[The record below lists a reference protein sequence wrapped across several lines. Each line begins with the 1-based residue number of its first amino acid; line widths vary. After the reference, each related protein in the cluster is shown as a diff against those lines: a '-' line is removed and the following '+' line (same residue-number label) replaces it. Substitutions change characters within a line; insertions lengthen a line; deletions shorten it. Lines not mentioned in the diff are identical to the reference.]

1 MPRSEAL
8 FLKRWTLLPCPVLL
22 LSALWSCTPP
32 TPGAPAPVLGVTSG
46 DMDYHSAAMV
56 SGRVYVFGQVLAR
69 EHERSAAL
77 QKQLEQ
83 RLQEVER
90 LRGEVDQLR
99 QHEGELQATL
109 GEVLASRRTVA
120 AVPARGPAAAKGKS
134 PEPPGKADAAAAAA
148 IAASAGRA
156 QREAEAQSAGA
167 IAGLRAA
174 LADEQQRRE
183 RVETELARLKEE
195 TSAPP
200 YERSGAIDADLAAAK
215 QEVAQLRTALED
227 ERAAR
232 ERLARDF
239 RALQERAVTER
250 TAAEAASRDTPQVR
264 TRLQELEEEKQNITQ
279 SFNRSLAESQQRAAE
294 LERQLALTRS
304 TSGPSPGDGDA
315 ASVRA
320 ENTALRSRL
329 DEEHRRTE
337 ALGAK
342 LRIAMRVTDLIF
354 KMQAQQAQ
362 PQR

>member
-22 LSALWSCTPP
+22 LSALWSCTTL

-46 DMDYHSAAMV
+46 DMDYHSGAMV
-56 SGRVYVFGQVLAR
+56 SGRVYVLGQVLAR

-90 LRGEVDQLR
+90 LRGEVAQLR

-109 GEVLASRRTVA
+109 DEVVASRRTVA
-120 AVPARGPAAAKGKS
+120 AGPARGPAAAEGKS
-134 PEPPGKADAAAAAA
+134 PAPPGEAAAAS
-148 IAASAGRA
+148 AASAERA
-156 QREAEAQSAGA
+156 HRKAEAQSAGA
-167 IAGLRAA
+167 MAGLRAA
-174 LADEQQRRE
+174 LADEQQRRKQ
-183 RVETELARLKEE
+183 VETELARLKEE

-250 TAAEAASRDTPQVR
+250 TATEAASRDTPQVR

-279 SFNRSLAESQQRAAE
+279 SFNRSLAESQHRAAE

-320 ENTALRSRL
+320 DNTALRSRL